1 MTFLQ
6 EAVTKAILNSLS
18 SYICHFNEEQVKV
31 GLWAGDLVLEDVEV
45 KWSAINTY
53 DSPVHVKHGCIQRI
67 RIQVPWTS
75 FWHHPIQIDVSG
87 VDCELHL
94 RGTYD
99 ILHELQQKNFVV
111 QGLLANARAS
121 VAHSYRG
128 WSSLFSG
135 LSTSILDRL
144 VRNIA
149 VRIDDVNI
157 YHAIAPITLGLTL
170 HSLTFQDA
178 APARGEGD
186 AFNTT
191 TKVLDITDLALYA
204 TVGDTPVELMA
215 PVHVHV
221 QFTHCPATATTT
233 RCLVQVP
240 TLMAL
245 HIPLALE
252 PYLAKVD
259 QARRSFAAGARLK
272 CCRWLTRL
280 HGTTPKSPWQY
291 ARQAMLAGWH
301 DAATTPSTTLKDCY
315 TTLYTKWL
323 DSPQTSVAFM
333 HRLNWL
339 ELQLSVADIFAAQVD
354 ASGRATSSRG
364 RPVRLAHSPDGPIL
378 PGWSALDVSWDA
390 AGVSLI
396 VDTGPFQ
403 AAVTLQQLHGRLQR
417 DDATDTC
424 HIEVDSIEMTW
435 QRDNVC
441 ILRLGQ
447 STHLAGASSDDAY
460 PNALSTGLS
469 VLWSRQACGS
479 VPSTAVDIVMSSAR
493 LHVNATS
500 PLGQLWTPDSKWGD
514 GLPLRQPVAAHPCS
528 PAVSCTIHDGSIAV
542 QVDSTCAIDTAVV
555 DFYVKLHPHHQFQLR
570 AASWAVGLMDGTAAR
585 HDYIRAA
592 TLSGLVVCATD
603 SFLSKSIRADVA
615 AAAIAV
621 CPQLVRVCMRAADVV
636 DAMSQQVAATHPA
649 PPTVW
654 LGDGRKIVAATLQ
667 CAEVDVVVMDPT
679 KRAFDGG
686 GEWPPKS
693 AFSTTK
699 IRRLALEGLWQHR
712 ALQHGRASAQD
723 ILFTLEQVHILHVV
737 ASASV
742 PHGVVAIVR
751 QDSSLLPPGD
761 SVAIDCDCGN
771 VAVVFDPDALCQAM
785 SHART
790 YVALTGVDASVVRPR
805 SPSNPVATWGYRLAW
820 RTDSMTIE
828 LRQHDRPLVK
838 SFFSRLTVYVLASPP
853 PSASIGDRVA
863 PPPLVDVI
871 IHRVYMFDQ
880 TEAGVALH
888 RTVAMPMQCDCATT
902 DQRCNCFTYSNHST
916 TGGSSHEQATVHAI
930 QCTCLWRFYLE
941 LWNYLYDR
949 SGGVAMVAAHY
960 RHTFPSMASDATT
973 PCDKTPMRVVF
984 QQVAICLPR
993 NSDSIDMMAIVMG
1006 ECILTKSFE
1015 TDTWQYG
1022 DAMVAGAAA
1031 LAPSKDGP
1039 LPTDGPRQTNRLHM
1053 KQVTM
1058 YCADTESVVQRQ
1070 WSFRRGTHAATTPS
1084 IPSTSRDEVDPLPA
1098 PAAPITE
1105 GAALAL
1111 DPDVLWKRVTV
1122 MPFDLL
1128 FVRDFDAANTR
1139 CTRDLYVIQPGL
1151 RLSLEL
1157 TDLSIVL
1164 SLWYDNLGEYPQFP
1178 TPFVPPTN
1186 YCEPYTT
1193 GPHPHFAPYTSPSQ
1207 LPAIHGE
1214 SEWEVGCVMLE
1225 VEIRLPLQDHAF
1237 LALQLHPVVIQVDG
1251 RLDSSFMRCTVV
1263 GDRGTLVKRSAPG
1276 VPPVV
1281 LVDLVAADVPFH
1293 LANVNVYAPFDGSV
1307 QVPSFGL
1314 QMSVVRFPYGYTM
1327 MGLRLSHVTVGLAS
1341 DPDVLAFV
1349 IEFFSTYFYDSEY
1362 GYPWPTADALAPHV
1376 GARTD
1381 MEMGVNDL
1389 IYSKVITVH
1398 APCIPLAMH
1407 DRVFRLQASSA
1418 EVGWELRYESTA
1430 TDALVKVHLPGVEGL
1445 FLDPGA
1451 TPASVGAPPAG
1462 VPRTVLTPIT
1472 IHWSYATNM
1481 LTGQQ
1486 SMALDIAR
1494 FDVEFPNEDDLT
1506 VFVYGTP
1513 SDVGFFVAIAAAY
1526 EASWGDAPPE
1536 LSPAAMLDGAAG
1548 DGDDELDD
1556 EESGV
1561 EASGDSWMSITV
1573 RLPRKVGFVWLDDVL
1588 HFQKPV
1594 VQVLLC
1600 DVVVHAL
1607 QCQDPDDQDDN
1618 GAQDGGDRLSW
1629 RAAPAPADGSPAVF
1643 AKLTSSLQLDVFN
1656 NIVRAWEPLVEPF
1669 AVNVFLEQ
1677 NGPRLG
1683 VAISTPDSVQ
1693 INVTEYCVNA
1703 ALESWGHRG
1712 SPRAAATVGLVNWT
1726 GKAVRYFQPQPH
1738 HHPHHPSLCRD
1749 KSWTSG
1755 HRSPLRHRPRI
1766 VHVNAP
1772 KRNVADGS
1780 GTAGPLA
1787 CPPTLSVL
1795 VGRHKVET
1803 TVLNQ
1808 NDLHVLFA
1816 SAHPHTTDAF
1826 RHALCGDAAAA
1837 ELTYDMSVQLF
1848 GFQWLHH
1855 LDLNQSGF
1863 FYFDL
1868 VPEVPHIQSMP
1879 ALPAVADKRVVP
1891 PPIDDAQDGALP
1903 LPHLVTSTAAVR
1915 AALRCLVHVN
1925 KTRWGHRV
1933 TLQSLF
1939 QVQNHTSFVLSVA
1952 LHASSKLRQD
1962 AHHHAIQLSPGGIH
1976 CVPLQPLF
1984 EHAANSQGKHIGFL
1998 HLNPSTSSP
2007 SLDGIHLLD
2016 LASRP
2021 SKFIHTCQPKTHLCV
2036 EVTSS
2041 CCHATKKGRWSRLFR
2056 PSASFGSTTMAK
2068 ASDDKDAS
2076 QLTTLILH
2084 APLTL
2089 QNLLCVNIVCCVFRI
2104 VASSPAPPSSSGR
2117 DVVWE
2122 GTIKT
2127 GGHAAIYASNLADKL
2142 YCSVLLPALQCET
2155 VKPALLHVPP
2165 SSKAKV
2171 DTTIAFAD
2179 KTNNTQPL
2187 KLKVENTVGS
2197 GGQRAVILY
2206 ASYWLVNLTPFGLQ
2220 YKQDTRH
2227 FEIAGSAAA
2236 LARRQSIDGDK
2247 QNLWNVLACD
2257 LELGPYLNPVDA
2269 ADDGLHAPSLS
2280 CMPSIRPQDGRC
2292 SFVADSHELC
2302 YCSAPTCAVRRLARF
2317 ATMFSFGGGGNSVG
2331 GLEDTMTAAFTN
2343 SLCIKCPKYSWSKG
2357 VSLEVLG
2364 VDQVVELKNT
2374 THVLELGVKI
2384 VPGPD

>member
-1 MTFLQ
+1 
-6 EAVTKAILNSLS
+6 
-18 SYICHFNEEQVKV
+18 
-31 GLWAGDLVLEDVEV
+31 
-45 KWSAINTY
+45 
-53 DSPVHVKHGCIQRI
+53 
-67 RIQVPWTS
+67 
-75 FWHHPIQIDVSG
+75 HPIQIDVSG

-339 ELQLSVADIFAAQVD
+339 ELQL
-354 ASGRATSSRG
+354 
-364 RPVRLAHSPDGPIL
+364 
-378 PGWSALDVSWDA
+378 
-390 AGVSLI
+390 
-396 VDTGPFQ
+396 
-403 AAVTLQQLHGRLQR
+403 
-417 DDATDTC
+417 
-424 HIEVDSIEMTW
+424 
-435 QRDNVC
+435 
-441 ILRLGQ
+441 
-447 STHLAGASSDDAY
+447 
-460 PNALSTGLS
+460 
-469 VLWSRQACGS
+469 
-479 VPSTAVDIVMSSAR
+479 
-493 LHVNATS
+493 
-500 PLGQLWTPDSKWGD
+500 
-514 GLPLRQPVAAHPCS
+514 
-528 PAVSCTIHDGSIAV
+528 DGSIAV

-1407 DRVFRLQASSA
+1407 DR

-2016 LASRP
+2016 LVRLVVSIACSRGAWWQASRP

-2171 DTTIAFAD
+2171 
-2179 KTNNTQPL
+2179 
-2187 KLKVENTVGS
+2187 G
-2197 GGQRAVILY
+2197 
-2206 ASYWLVNLTPFGLQ
+2206 
-2220 YKQDTRH
+2220 
-2227 FEIAGSAAA
+2227 
-2236 LARRQSIDGDK
+2236 
-2247 QNLWNVLACD
+2247 
-2257 LELGPYLNPVDA
+2257 
-2269 ADDGLHAPSLS
+2269 
-2280 CMPSIRPQDGRC
+2280 
-2292 SFVADSHELC
+2292 
-2302 YCSAPTCAVRRLARF
+2302 
-2317 ATMFSFGGGGNSVG
+2317 
-2331 GLEDTMTAAFTN
+2331 
-2343 SLCIKCPKYSWSKG
+2343 
-2357 VSLEVLG
+2357 
-2364 VDQVVELKNT
+2364 
-2374 THVLELGVKI
+2374 
-2384 VPGPD
+2384 